1 MFGLLYDILRI
12 AGEDGGDLR
21 AGGAAL
27 RVKVDRGAFLCAV
40 DERCGDGPGEGVVR
54 IGAGL
59 LCVREGREAG
69 ARGRVDA
76 LHGRQPRSVRRNGL

>member
-27 RVKVDRGAFLCAV
+27 RVKVDRGAFLCAQLPSSA
-40 DERCGDGPGEGVVR
+40 DKAGDKTSC
-54 IGAGL
+54 A
-59 LCVREGREAG
+59 
-69 ARGRVDA
+69 
-76 LHGRQPRSVRRNGL
+76 